1 MDKLDPDGAIRTRA
15 FMIEIDPTESEIYDF
30 METIVDKIKLDG
42 NLDLDSATRKKT
54 VDLLRKGKSK
64 QTANLRKLSR
74 ALNMQA
80 GSLKSGVNVSD
91 GELTRMIE
99 TYA

>member
-1 MDKLDPDGAIRTRA
+1 
-15 FMIEIDPTESEIYDF
+15 
-30 METIVDKIKLDG
+30 
-42 NLDLDSATRKKT
+42 
-54 VDLLRKGKSK
+54 
-64 QTANLRKLSR
+64 LRKLSR